1 MSAKGK
7 EFGVNVSATLD
18 EAKAAGDNGIL
29 YIPESEQEGVMVFGG
44 KEFAALAPNAKQY
57 LVNQLYKSDLESFTP
72 SFDYSITHR
81 LTSDNGLS
89 GMPTKYI
96 EYGVKASF
104 TGSDQNFIT
113 NGYQKI
119 TFILKASYKN
129 PQGATVNK
137 EIVGNPAIKFSTIKS
152 GVILKT
158 LIGTNI
164 SGTLNDITTN
174 SIIDLIKQDKDN
186 TYKVD
191 IYISDSSLISS
202 TAALFT
208 VSLVNSNVTINSDY
222 GIVLTKSLTTTHSI
236 YCKKSSWIV
245 ESSLTESEIIEK
257 LSDGNIYASPFLINN
272 GVTIRNTTI
281 TGNNITLNSG
291 TVAYVLVSDEISF
304 NSFTSSDGVVLY
316 NASGYLIPGDVSV
329 VFANRTTK
337 TYKLYK
343 INFDFKNIK

>member
-18 EAKAAGDNGIL
+18 EAKAAGDDGIL
-29 YIPESEQEGVMVFGG
+29 YIPESEEEGVIVFGG

-57 LVNQLYKSDLESFTP
+57 LVNQLYTTDLAAFTP
-72 SFDYSITHR
+72 TFTYSIIHR
-81 LTSDNGLS
+81 LSIANGLS
-89 GMPTKYI
+89 GMPTSYI
-96 EYGVKASF
+96 EEGVKASF
-104 TGSDQNFIT
+104 TGSEQNFIT

-119 TFILKASYKN
+119 TFTLKASYKN

-137 EIVGNPAIKFSTIKS
+137 EIVGKPAIKFSTIKS

-158 LIGTNI
+158 LTGTNI
-164 SGTLNDITTN
+164 NGTLNDITTN
-174 SIIDLIKQDKDN
+174 STIDLIKQDNDN

-191 IYISDSSLISS
+191 VYISDSSLISS

-245 ESSLTESEIIEK
+245 ESSLTEDEITSK
-257 LSDGNIYASPFLINN
+257 LTAGNIYAAPFLISANT
-272 GVTIRNTTI
+272 TIRNTTI
-281 TGNNITLNSG
+281 VNNSITLNSG
-291 TVAYVLVSDEISF
+291 TVAYVLISDETSF
-304 NSFTSSDGVVLY
+304 NSFTDSSGLISFT
-316 NASGYLIPGDVSV
+316 ASGYFVSNV
-329 VFANRTTK
+329 NVKFANGAIK

-343 INFDFKNIK
+343 VNIDFKNIK